1 MGKEPISRKKNK
13 CKVHALGA
21 CLGNIKEAGV
31 AGTKRVMGDDGEL
44 GQRGTED

>member
-1 MGKEPISRKKNK
+1 M
-13 CKVHALGA
+13 GA

-44 GQRGTED
+44 SQRGTED